1 MSGVLLKTTKTCFLG
16 NDAFDLQEPPM
27 RTKALL
33 FITGR
38 NGILLFNSVILCLSV
53 FSLWISSPMLLNAVD
68 NIADLE
74 NVSESLG
81 VILIAYGVAIEE
93 RHSLMPIFKL
103 YPKYHTEKQDYIDDV
118 CHAYGLFYLLLGLF
132 MEMCVACVKMPN
144 SIIDTDHIEY
154 LLFGTSAVFIVWNT
168 ILMFRHC
175 YLLFHAPERYT
186 PSAH

>member
-1 MSGVLLKTTKTCFLG
+1 
-16 NDAFDLQEPPM
+16 M
-27 RTKALL
+27 REKALL
-33 FITGR
+33 FLTGR
-38 NGILLFNSVILCLSV
+38 NGILLFNVLILSLSI
-53 FSLWISSPMLLNAVD
+53 FSLWISAPMLLNAAD

-103 YPKYHTEKQDYIDDV
+103 YPTFYTEKQAYIDDI

-154 LLFGTSAVFIVWNT
+154 LLFGVSAVFIVWNT
-168 ILMFRHC
+168 GLMIRHC
-175 YLLFHAPERYT
+175 CLLYTAPEHYT
-186 PSAH
+186 PDAH